1 MWSKTGRLK
10 CWYYSESSPHSLL
23 GNSDREK
30 QGGTVLDITQTS
42 ASQREKHIQG
52 ESGIAGKRS
61 RQLRKQPGGEK
72 RGGGRHKDTDMK
84 TEEIIA
90 KASGEIF
97 KARADEKKEGERT
110 IKKSSHHLLP
120 QRETC

>member
-1 MWSKTGRLK
+1 MVENRQIEVLVLLRK
-10 CWYYSESSPHSLL
+10 L

-61 RQLRKQPGGEK
+61 RQLRKQPGGGKEE
-72 RGGGRHKDTDMK
+72 GADT
-84 TEEIIA
+84 
-90 KASGEIF
+90 
-97 KARADEKKEGERT
+97 RT
-110 IKKSSHHLLP
+110 
-120 QRETC
+120 QT

>member
-10 CWYYSESSPHSLL
+10 CLYYSESSPHSLL

-42 ASQREKHIQG
+42 ASQREKHIQR

-61 RQLRKQPGGEK
+61 RQLRKQLGGEK

-84 TEEIIA
+84 TEEI
-90 KASGEIF
+90 
-97 KARADEKKEGERT
+97 RMQRQVEKFLKQGQMRRKREKE
-110 IKKSSHHLLP
+110 
-120 QRETC
+120 Q

>member
-30 QGGTVLDITQTS
+30 QGGTVITDTGKS
-42 ASQREKHIQG
+42 KRETHPG

-84 TEEIIA
+84 TEEIVA
-90 KASGEIF
+90 EASGEIF